1 VGQAVLAS
9 GFSSTVTDG
18 ALIPAAGVALL
29 VGVLG
34 FLSPCVLPLVP
45 GYLSYVA
52 GLAGDNLGDNLGDSA
67 GESAGAVRTARRQ
80 RRMVGGALLFV
91 LGFTAVFVAT
101 GALFGTLG
109 STINVHRL
117 LLERIFGVVTI
128 GMGLVFLGR
137 FRLLQREVKLH
148 RLPQAGLLGAPL
160 LGLTFGLAWTPC
172 LTPTFGAVYALA
184 ATEGTAARGALLS
197 AAYCLGLGVP
207 FLLVAAGL
215 GWVSGALAVVRRHA
229 RLVSQI
235 GGAVLIVMG
244 VLLLSGVW
252 DHWMNY
258 LRLQFAGV
266 GVGSGL

>member
-1 VGQAVLAS
+1 MTDPALLAS
-9 GFSSTVTDG
+9 GFSTTVVDG
-18 ALIPAAGVALL
+18 SLIPAAGVALL
-29 VGVLG
+29 VGVIG

-52 GLAGDNLGDNLGDSA
+52 GLAGVADQA
-67 GESAGAVRTARRQ
+67 HRQ
-80 RRMVGGALLFV
+80 RRMLLGAALFV

-101 GALFGTLG
+101 GALFGSLG
-109 STINVHRL
+109 STIAVHRL
-117 LLERIFGVVTI
+117 ALERVFGAVTI
-128 GMGLVFLGR
+128 VMGLVFLGR
-137 FRLLQREVKLH
+137 FSVLQREVKLH

-172 LTPTFGAVYALA
+172 LTPTFSAVYGLA
-184 ATEGTAARGALLS
+184 ATQGTAGRGALL
-197 AAYCLGLGVP
+197 
-207 FLLVAAGL
+207 VAMGL

-229 RLVSQI
+229 RLVSQL

-252 DHWMNY
+252 DHWMNV
-258 LRLQFAGV
+258 LRLDFANT

>member
-1 VGQAVLAS
+1 LIAAGYAVTAS
-9 GFSSTVTDG
+9 GFSNTVTDG
-18 ALIPAAGVALL
+18 ALVPAAGVALL
-29 VGVLG
+29 VGVIG

-52 GLAGDNLGDNLGDSA
+52 GLAGADDTVG
-67 GESAGAVRTARRQ
+67 RQ
-80 RRMVGGALLFV
+80 RRMITGALLFV

-109 STINVHRL
+109 SSIAEHHVV
-117 LLERIFGVVTI
+117 LERVFGVVTI
-128 GMGLVFLGR
+128 GMGLVFMGR
-137 FRLLQREVKLH
+137 FSFMQREVKVH
-148 RLPQAGLLGAPL
+148 RLPKAGLLGAPL

-184 ATEGTAARGALLS
+184 ATQGTAGRGALLS
-197 AAYCLGLGVP
+197 VFYCVGLGVP
-207 FLLVAAGL
+207 FLLVAMGL
-215 GWVSGALAVVRRHA
+215 GWVSGALTVVRRHA

-244 VLLLSGVW
+244 ILLLTGVW
-252 DHWMNY
+252 DHWMNV
-258 LRLQFAGV
+258 LRADFANT

>member
-1 VGQAVLAS
+1 MSPVVLAS

-18 ALIPAAGVALL
+18 SLVPAAGVALL

-52 GLAGDNLGDNLGDSA
+52 GLAGA
-67 GESAGAVRTARRQ
+67 GPDEGAHRQ

-109 STINVHRL
+109 SSISVHRV

-137 FRLLQREVKLH
+137 FRFLQREAKFH

-184 ATEGTAARGALLS
+184 ATQGTAGRGALLS
-197 AAYCLGLGVP
+197 VFYCLGLGVP
-207 FLLVAAGL
+207 FLLVAMGL
-215 GWVSGALAVVRRHA
+215 GWVSGALTVVRRHT

-244 VLLLSGVW
+244 ILLLTGVW
-252 DHWMNY
+252 DHWMNL
-258 LRLQFAGV
+258 LRADFANT

>member
-1 VGQAVLAS
+1 VHQAVLAS

-18 ALIPAAGVALL
+18 GLIPAAGVALL

-52 GLAGDNLGDNLGDSA
+52 GLAGDSA
-67 GESAGAVRTARRQ
+67 GDTVGAVQGGRRRQ

-117 LLERIFGVVTI
+117 LLERVFGLVTI
-128 GMGLVFLGR
+128 AMGLVFLGR
-137 FRLLQREVKLH
+137 FRFLQREAKLH
-148 RLPQAGLLGAPL
+148 RLPPAGLLGAPL

-184 ATEGTAARGALLS
+184 ASQGTAGRGALLS

-229 RLVSQI
+229 RLVSQV
-235 GGAVLIVMG
+235 GGAVLILMG
-244 VLLLSGVW
+244 VLLFSGVW

-258 LRLQFAGV
+258 LRLEFAGV

>member
-1 VGQAVLAS
+1 MPGAVLAS
-9 GFSSTVTDG
+9 GFSDTVTDG

-52 GLAGDNLGDNLGDSA
+52 GLAGDSLDDGA
-67 GESAGAVRTARRQ
+67 GEGAVAVRTVRRQ

-109 STINVHRL
+109 SSINVHRL

-137 FRLLQREVKLH
+137 FRFLQREAKLH
-148 RLPQAGLLGAPL
+148 RLPPAGLLGAPL

-184 ATEGTAARGALLS
+184 ASEGTAGRGALLS
-197 AAYCLGLGVP
+197 AVYCLGLGVP
-207 FLLVAAGL
+207 FLLVAMGL

-258 LRLQFAGV
+258 LRLQFADV

>member
-1 VGQAVLAS
+1 MTDPALLAS
-9 GFSSTVTDG
+9 GFSTTVVDG
-18 ALIPAAGVALL
+18 SLIPAAGVALL
-29 VGVLG
+29 VGVIG

-52 GLAGDNLGDNLGDSA
+52 GLAGVADQA
-67 GESAGAVRTARRQ
+67 HRQ
-80 RRMVGGALLFV
+80 RRMLLGAALFV

-101 GALFGTLG
+101 GALFGSLG
-109 STINVHRL
+109 STIAVHRL
-117 LLERIFGVVTI
+117 ALERIFGAVTI
-128 GMGLVFLGR
+128 VMGMVFLGR
-137 FRLLQREVKLH
+137 FSVLQREVKLH

-172 LTPTFGAVYALA
+172 LTPTFSAVYGLA
-184 ATEGTAARGALLS
+184 ATQGTAVRGALLS
-197 AAYCLGLGVP
+197 ACYCFGLGVP
-207 FLLVAAGL
+207 FLLVAMGL

-229 RLVSQI
+229 RLVSQL

-252 DHWMNY
+252 DHWMNV
-258 LRLQFAGV
+258 LRLDFANT